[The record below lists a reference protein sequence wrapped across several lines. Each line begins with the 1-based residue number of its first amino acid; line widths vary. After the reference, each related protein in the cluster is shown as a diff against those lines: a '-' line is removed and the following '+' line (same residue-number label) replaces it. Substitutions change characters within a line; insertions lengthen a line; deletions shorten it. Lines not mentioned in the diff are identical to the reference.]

1 MLIVAIQPP
10 EVRTTIV
17 LLIIIAAVALLHR
30 AAVIPAEATAV
41 RARHTAAV
49 VEVLPVHPVAAVVV
63 AVAVAEDKHE
73 QQKLK
78 L

>member
-1 MLIVAIQPP
+1 MLIVAVQRP

-17 LLIIIAAVALLHR
+17 LLIITVAVALLHR
-30 AAVIPAEATAV
+30 KAVIPAEATAV

-63 AVAVAEDKHE
+63 AVAEDKHE

>member
-1 MLIVAIQPP
+1 MLIVAVQRP

-17 LLIIIAAVALLHR
+17 LLITTVAVALLHR
-30 AAVIPAEATAV
+30 KAVIPAEATAV
-41 RARHTAAV
+41 HARHTAAV

-63 AVAVAEDKHE
+63 AVAEAEDKHE